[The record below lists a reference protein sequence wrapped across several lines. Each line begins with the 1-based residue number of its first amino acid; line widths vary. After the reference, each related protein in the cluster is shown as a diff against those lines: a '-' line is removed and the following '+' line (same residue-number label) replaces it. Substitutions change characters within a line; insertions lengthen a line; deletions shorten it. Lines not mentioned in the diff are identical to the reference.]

1 MFRALSRIALLAFLC
16 TSGVA
21 QPQVTTRIDVAGAV
35 AHPLSLSVEDLKQ
48 LPIHKMDERRS
59 VGDGNAR
66 EERVRHHEGVL
77 LRDLL
82 DKAEI
87 VEGARNDKRRSVVV
101 ATASDGYRAVFS
113 WAELYLTS
121 IGDGVLVVFEQDGKP
136 LDDREGRIAL
146 VSLKDTPTGPR
157 HVRWLQRVDVVRVAP
172 EPR

>member
-1 MFRALSRIALLAFLC
+1 M
-16 TSGVA
+16 
-21 QPQVTTRIDVAGAV
+21 
-35 AHPLSLSVEDLKQ
+35 
-48 LPIHKMDERRS
+48 
-59 VGDGNAR
+59 
-66 EERVRHHEGVL
+66 L
-77 LRDLL
+77 LRDLI

-87 VEGARNDKRRSVVV
+87 AEDARHDNRRSVVV

-121 IGDGVLVVFEQDGKP
+121 VGDSVLVVFEQDGKP

-157 HVRWLQRVDVVRVAP
+157 HVRSLQRVDVVRVAT